1 MTLPTANQLLAA
13 QEKRA
18 NSLLS
23 WLPAAIAQY
32 GQQTSAELH
41 ARHGGTHNE
50 KYVSGILCKLANSG
64 VLVRL
69 AREDDNLRLGG
80 PRKWV
85 FGLAGK
91 TYPGWKVVAGGQLF
105 REKVFDMLTQQPAT
119 AEEVGAE
126 FDITTNAASATLCDL
141 RRDGRINRVGLGPLR
156 KQGGRQ
162 PWMYGTG
169 PEFIPGLPAKKV
181 ERKRAPDSP
190 RRLVHIPDP
199 ARIAG
204 RAYFRQM
211 AGWGQWR

>member
-23 WLPAAIAQY
+23 WLPAAIAKY
-32 GQQTSAELH
+32 GPSTSDELH
-41 ARHGGTHNE
+41 AQYRGPSNA
-50 KYVSGILCKLANSG
+50 KYVSAALCNLAKAG
-64 VLVRL
+64 VVVRL
-69 AREDDNLRLGG
+69 AKEDDDLRLGG

-85 FGLAGK
+85 FGLAGQ

-156 KQGGRQ
+156 KQGGRR
-162 PWMYGTG
+162 PWMYGIG
-169 PEFIPGLPAKKV
+169 PEFMPGLPVKG
-181 ERKRAPDSP
+181 ERKHTPDSP
-190 RRLVHIPDP
+190 RQRVHVPDP
-199 ARIAG
+199 SRIAG
-204 RAYFRQM
+204 RAYMPQY